1 MFGHSIHLFTI
12 FGFEVRVDI
21 SWLIIVALLLW
32 TIGFVHFRQEYPDQ
46 NWPVYLAMG
55 LAAVAG
61 LFVSIVVH
69 ELCHSLVAR
78 RYGLPMK
85 GITLFVFGGVAQ
97 MENEPPSAKAELL
110 MALAGPA
117 SSVVVAGVAYGL
129 ALLAAALGWPETVV
143 GVLSWVALLN
153 IVLVI
158 FNMLPAFPLDGGRV
172 LRSILWKLRGSLRK
186 ATHTSSRIG
195 SGFGLFL
202 AVLGGFTI
210 LTGGVIHG
218 LWMILIGLFIRGA
231 ARQSYQQVLIRQMLQ
246 GEPVERFM
254 TSEPVTVG
262 PDVALDDFVE
272 NYIYKYHHKMYP
284 VVDDRGSLQGC
295 ITTRHVKETPRDHW
309 SQMSVGEIC
318 VDCGRENSIDPQAD
332 AVEALKRMRG
342 NQSSRLIVVRD
353 GRAVGIIALKD
364 LMEMLSMKIELEGE
378 DSDTQAPPEAQELKQ
393 RAQAMR
399 G

>member
-1 MFGHSIHLFTI
+1 LA
-12 FGFEVRVDI
+12 
-21 SWLIIVALLLW
+21 WL
-32 TIGFVHFRQEYPDQ
+32 
-46 NWPVYLAMG
+46 
-55 LAAVAG
+55 AG
-61 LFVSIVVH
+61 L
-69 ELCHSLVAR
+69 
-78 RYGLPMK
+78 
-85 GITLFVFGGVAQ
+85 
-97 MENEPPSAKAELL
+97 
-110 MALAGPA
+110 LA
-117 SSVVVAGVAYGL
+117 
-129 ALLAAALGWPETVV
+129 WPETVV
-143 GVLSWVALLN
+143 GVFSWLALLN

-172 LRSILWKLRGSLRK
+172 LRSILWKVRGSLRK
-186 ATHTSSRIG
+186 ATYTSSRIG
-195 SGFGLFL
+195 SGFGVFL
-202 AVLGGFTI
+202 AVFGGFTI
-210 LTGGVIHG
+210 LTGSVIHG

-246 GEPVERFM
+246 GEPVQRFM
-254 TSEPVTVG
+254 TPDPVTVG

-272 NYIYKYHHKMYP
+272 NYIYKHHHKMYP
-284 VVDDRGSLQGC
+284 VVDAKGGLQGC
-295 ITTRHVKETPRDHW
+295 ITTRQVKQTPRDHW

-342 NQSSRLIVVRD
+342 NQSSRLIVVQD

-378 DSDTQAPPEAQELKQ
+378 DSELQAPPEAQELKQ